1 LTAEGFQINFFHSK
15 ILQLEKRIAR
25 HYRLQ
30 TDIKKMNLN
39 FKSKDFVHLH
49 MHSDYSLLQS
59 AIQLKPLAKRLQEL
73 DMKACAI
80 TDFGNLFGAISFY
93 NTMKA
98 ADIHPIIGYEAHL
111 TFGSRHDREAR
122 LGAGERPF
130 YNLVLLAKNL
140 EGYYN
145 LTHLASKAYTEGL
158 YHRPRIDLEILAE
171 RSGGLI
177 ALSAGNTGA
186 ICHFLKQGNTARA
199 LENANLLKEIFGD
212 GNFYIEIQDH
222 DLPEEKKIRKDL
234 VELAGKAR
242 IPLVATNEPHYLTA
256 EDALAHEI
264 LMCIGEGK
272 TINDSTR
279 TVLGNPNF
287 NLRTTEEMWEIF
299 GAEIP
304 EALHNTVKIT
314 EQCHVEFPKGNNLTL
329 PNFPIPA
336 TSECQT
342 ADEYFEKVVMDGFKE
357 RARKVW
363 DPMRAEGKLKYS
375 LDDYQQRVEREIT
388 TIKNM
393 EFPGYFLIVWE
404 FIRYAREKQI
414 PVGPGRGSAAGS
426 LVAYCLEITDVDP
439 LEYDLLFERFL
450 NPERISMPD
459 IDIDF
464 CVRGRAEVINHV
476 TEFYGRDSV
485 CQIITFGT
493 LASKAA
499 IKDVGRAL
507 NMAYGDVE
515 KVAKLLPP
523 PVRGRNISI
532 TQALEQVA
540 DLRKAMET
548 DPEVKKLVDL
558 ARRLE
563 GCARHS
569 SVHAAGVVIS
579 PKPLHEL
586 VPVSL
591 SGKNELT
598 SQYTMND
605 LEKVGMLKMDFLALT
620 TLTMISDCLKSI
632 KQKTGEEIDWSRV
645 LLNDQKSMALFGDGR
660 TEAIFQFESSGM
672 QEICR
677 RLKPKELE
685 DLAALN
691 ALYRPGPLD
700 GGMVDDFILRH
711 RGEKKVQYIVPQMKE
726 ILSNT
731 YGILVY
737 QEQIMQLA
745 QKLGGYTLG
754 EADMMRRAMGK
765 KKREEMALHEEKFV
779 AGAVARNIKQEKAAE
794 IFKLMAQFADY
805 GFNRSHSVAYAYLA
819 FQTAYLK
826 AHYPAYFYAA
836 VLSNEADD
844 TTKVYKYSNELRSLG
859 LKLLPP
865 DINESDADFTP
876 LENAVRFGLTAIKG
890 IGTASVQAIIEARK
904 SGKFTSIYDF
914 AVRISQGAVNKR
926 ALESLITAGAFDS
939 MLPTGSTI
947 NLWRA
952 RLFAGINGVL
962 SFGQKVWNDKDKGQ
976 SGLFGGQTE
985 NQTILDAELPI
996 VAPWLPIE
1004 LANLEKT
1011 AVGFFL
1017 SNHPMDDYKGILH
1030 RLKII
1035 NVADHEE
1042 IKPGDKI
1049 TLAGIATG
1057 LQVKYS
1063 KKGNRFCIFK
1073 LEDQS
1078 SSVKCLAW
1086 SEAYGKFSEFLK
1098 DGELLIVD
1106 GRVESTEGQEIT
1118 IILDEAKK
1126 LADAVP
1132 LKARRMAINIRSRD
1146 FNETYLED
1154 LVTVL
1159 NKNRGSCEVNF
1170 NFPLESGIKI
1180 KINSPIIRIQ
1190 GSSRLENELREKG
1203 CRIDWLL

>member
-1 LTAEGFQINFFHSK
+1 MSIN
-15 ILQLEKRIAR
+15 
-25 HYRLQ
+25 Y
-30 TDIKKMNLN
+30 
-39 FKSKDFVHLH
+39 KSKDFVHLH
-49 MHSDYSLLQS
+49 VHSDYSLLQS

-73 DMKACAI
+73 EMKACAI

-98 ADIHPIIGYEAHL
+98 AEIHPIIGYEAHL
-111 TFGSRHDREAR
+111 TFGSRHDRVAQ
-122 LGAGERPF
+122 LSAGERPF
-130 YNLVLLAKNL
+130 YNLVLLAKDL

-158 YHRPRIDLEILAE
+158 HHRPRIDLEILAE

-177 ALSAGNTGA
+177 ALSAGSTGA
-186 ICHFLKQGNTARA
+186 IWHFLKQGDTDKA
-199 LENANLLKEIFGD
+199 LENARLLNEIFGQE
-212 GNFYIEIQDH
+212 NFYIEIQDH
-222 DLPEEKKIRKDL
+222 DLPSEKQVRKDL
-234 VELAGKAR
+234 IELAHRTG
-242 IPLVATNEPHYLTA
+242 IPLVATNESHYLMP

-272 TINDSTR
+272 TVNDSTR
-279 TVLGNPNF
+279 TVLGNANF
-287 NLRTTEEMWEIF
+287 HLRTAAEMWETF

-304 EALHNTVKIT
+304 EALENTIKIA
-314 EQCHVEFPKGNNLTL
+314 ERCQVDFPKGNNLTL
-329 PNFPIPA
+329 PNFPIPPNA
-336 TSECQT
+336 DCRTI
-342 ADEYFEKVVMDGFKE
+342 DEYFEKVVMEGFE
-357 RARKVW
+357 ARSQKVW
-363 DPMRAEGKLKYS
+363 NSLRAEGKLKYS
-375 LDDYQQRVEREIT
+375 LDDYQKRIEREIS

-393 EFPGYFLIVWE
+393 KFPGYFMIVWE
-404 FIRYAREKQI
+404 FIKYAREKEI

-450 NPERISMPD
+450 NPERVSMPD

-464 CVRGRAEVINHV
+464 CVRGRASVISHV
-476 TEFYGRDSV
+476 TEFYGRESV

-507 NMAYGDVE
+507 NMPYGEVE

-532 TQALEQVA
+532 SQALEQVA
-540 DLRKAMET
+540 DLRQAMEING
-548 DPEVKKLVDL
+548 EVKKLVDL

-586 VPVSL
+586 VPVSV

-620 TLTMISDCLKSI
+620 TLTIISDCLKSL
-632 KQKTGEEIDWSRV
+632 KQKTGVEIDWSSV
-645 LLNDQKSMALFGDGR
+645 ALDDQKTMALFGDGR

-700 GGMVDDFILRH
+700 GGMVDDFISRH
-711 RGEKKVQYIVPQMKE
+711 RGEKKVQYIVPQMKD

-745 QKLGGYTLG
+745 QKLGGYSLG

-765 KKREEMALHEEKFV
+765 KNREEMAKHEKKFV
-779 AGAVARNIKQEKAAE
+779 GGATERGIKEEKAAE
-794 IFKLMAQFADY
+794 IFNLMAQFADY

-836 VLSNEADD
+836 VLTNEADD

-865 DINESDADFTP
+865 DINDSDADFTP
-876 LENAVRFGLTAIKG
+876 LENAVRFGLSAIKG
-890 IGTASVQAIIEARK
+890 IGLASVQAIIEARGQ
-904 SGKFTSIYDF
+904 GKFISLDNF
-914 AVRISQGAVNKR
+914 AARVAQGAITKR

-939 MLPTGSTI
+939 LPTADSTV

-952 RLFAGINGVL
+952 RLFAGISGAMYN
-962 SFGQKVWNDKDKGQ
+962 GQKIRNDKINGQ
-976 SGLFGGQTE
+976 TGLFGGQSDG
-985 NQTILDAELPI
+985 QMILEIELPM
-996 VAPWLPIE
+996 VTAWSPIE
-1004 LANLEKT
+1004 LANQEK
-1011 AVGFFL
+1011 AAIGFFL
-1017 SNHPMDDYKGILH
+1017 SNHPMDDYKEILSS
-1030 RLKII
+1030 LKII
-1035 NVADHEE
+1035 NVADYVE
-1042 IKPGDKI
+1042 IRAGDKI
-1049 TLAGIATG
+1049 TLAGIVTG
-1057 LQVKYS
+1057 LQIKYS

-1073 LEDQS
+1073 LEDKS

-1086 SEAYGKFSEFLK
+1086 SEAYGKFSESLK
-1098 DGELLIVD
+1098 DGELIIVD
-1106 GRVESTEGQEIT
+1106 GRVESTEGQEVT
-1118 IILDEAKK
+1118 LILEEVKK

-1132 LKARRMAINIRSRD
+1132 LKARTLNINVKSKD
-1146 FNETYLED
+1146 FNEAYLED
-1154 LVTVL
+1154 LVTIL
-1159 NKNRGSCEVNF
+1159 NKNRGDCEVNF
-1170 NFPLESGIKI
+1170 NFCLENEINEIKI
-1180 KINSPIIRIQ
+1180 KMQSPVVRIH
-1190 GSSRLENELREKG
+1190 GTSLLANKLEEKG
-1203 CRIDWLL
+1203 CQVEWVL